1 MAFVGMKYCVAAPI
15 QAETRGQAITYGS
28 GVVVGE
34 AIGATINF
42 SRNSGGIYGDDMLVD
57 SDNSVTGG
65 TVEINVVDIRKDAIP
80 VIFSVSK
87 DSGDSG
93 GADVYHELGDA
104 SPDIG
109 LGYIRV
115 NRYKGKYTYYAYW
128 IHKAQLAINNE
139 TASTK
144 KESIEWQTPT
154 ASGNI
159 MGVVIDSTGKTVFRD
174 YAQFDTEAAATTWL
188 NTRANIA
195 GE

>member
-15 QAETRGQAITYGS
+15 KSETRGQAITYGS

-34 AIGATINF
+34 AIGAIINF
-42 SRNSGGIYGDDMLVD
+42 TRNSGGVYGDDMLVD

-80 VIFSVSK
+80 IIFSVSK
-87 DSGDSG
+87 DDGESSNP
-93 GADVYHELGDA
+93 DVYHELGDS

-115 NRYKGKYTYYAYW
+115 NRYKGKYTYYSYW

-159 MGVVIDSTGKTVFRD
+159 MGVVIDSSGKTVFRD
-174 YAQFDTEAAATTWL
+174 YVQLETEEAAIAWL
-188 NTRANIA
+188 NTRANVA

>member
-15 QAETRGQAITYGS
+15 KTETSGQAITYGS

-34 AIGATINF
+34 AIGATVNF
-42 SRNSGGIYGDDMLVD
+42 TRNSGGVYGDDMLID
-57 SDNSVTGG
+57 SDSSVTGG

-80 VIFSVSK
+80 VIFSVTK
-87 DSGDSG
+87 TSGESSNP
-93 GADVYHELGDA
+93 DVYHETGDS

-144 KESIEWQTPT
+144 KENIEWQTST

-159 MGVVIDSTGKTVFRD
+159 MGVVIDSSGKTVFRD
-174 YAQFDTEAAATTWL
+174 YAQFDTEAAAMSWL
-188 NTRANIA
+188 NTRANVA

>member
-15 QAETRGQAITYGS
+15 QTETSGQAITYGS

-42 SRNSGGIYGDDMLVD
+42 TRNSGGVYGDDMLID

-80 VIFSVSK
+80 VIFSVTK
-87 DSGDSG
+87 TN
-93 GADVYHELGDA
+93 GASSNPDVYHETGDS

-144 KESIEWQTPT
+144 KESIEWQTTT

-159 MGVVIDSTGKTVFRD
+159 MGVVIDSSGKTVFRD
-174 YAQFDTEAAATTWL
+174 YSQFETEAAAMSWL
-188 NTRANIA
+188 NTKANVA